1 MTLPLRYSELLPK
14 QLAQAWEE
22 GRPAI
27 YPLGALEWHGDHLPL
42 GLDLIVA
49 EWFAEQLAMKTGG
62 VLLPSSWAA
71 ITTLPHPF
79 SLQSPS
85 TAQPLVWESILTG
98 LAKSGCQKIMVISGH
113 YAQGHLIELFNTC
126 LKIQEE
132 NTKRIC
138 LAGTPLQMLNNPN
151 LLDHAGRSEA
161 SQLLAIRPDLVALDQ
176 LGNPAKPADSAVLG
190 PSPAESSA
198 EEGRELLNQALEAWK
213 AASFWN
219 EEMTTQWM
227 TQELT
232 GLESYR
238 QTWLSTTWEDAISR
252 WWQARSGQA

>member
-1 MTLPLRYSELLPK
+1 MTSPLRYSELLPK
-14 QLAQAWEE
+14 QLSQAWSE
-22 GRPAI
+22 GRSAI
-27 YPLGALEWHGDHLPL
+27 FPLGALEWHGDHLPL

-49 EWFAEQLAMKTGG
+49 EWFAEQLALQVGG

-85 TAQPLVWESILTG
+85 SAQPKVWESILSG
-98 LAKSGCQKIMVISGH
+98 LVKSGCQRILVISGH

-132 NTKRIC
+132 NSGAIC
-138 LAGTPLQMLNNPN
+138 LAGTPLQMLMAPD

-176 LGNPAKPADSAVLG
+176 LQDPSKPTKSAVLG
-190 PSPAESSA
+190 PSPSESSA
-198 EEGRELLNQALEAWK
+198 EEGRALLTNALHAWHE
-213 AASFWN
+213 AASWN
-219 EEMTTQWM
+219 SMQAAEWM
-227 TQELT
+227 NQELA

-238 QTWLSTTWEDAISR
+238 QTWLNTTWEDAINR
-252 WWQARSGQA
+252 WWEARSAQA

>member
-1 MTLPLRYSELLPK
+1 MTSPLRYSELLPK
-14 QLAQAWEE
+14 QLSQAWSE

-27 YPLGALEWHGDHLPL
+27 FPLGALEWHGDHLPL

-49 EWFAEQLAMKTGG
+49 EWFAEQLAVQVGG

-98 LAKSGCQKIMVISGH
+98 LAKSGCKKILVISGH
-113 YAQGHLIELFNTC
+113 YAQGHLIELFNIC
-126 LKIQEE
+126 LQVQEL
-132 NTKRIC
+132 NIGATC
-138 LAGTPLQMLNNPN
+138 LAGTPLQMLNDPD

-161 SQLLAIRPDLVALDQ
+161 SQLLAIRPELVALDQ
-176 LGNPAKPADSAVLG
+176 LQDPAKPGLSAVLG
-190 PSPAESSA
+190 PSPADSSA
-198 EEGRELLNQALEAWK
+198 DEGRELLNRALAAWQV
-213 AASFWN
+213 AANWDSA
-219 EEMTTQWM
+219 QSAAWM
-227 TQELT
+227 TQELD

-252 WWQARSGQA
+252 WWEARSNPA

>member
-1 MTLPLRYSELLPK
+1 MTSPLRYSELLPK
-14 QLAQAWEE
+14 QLSQEWTE

-27 YPLGALEWHGDHLPL
+27 FPLGALEWHGDHLPL

-49 EWFAEQLAMKTGG
+49 EWFAEELALQVGG

-85 TAQPLVWESILTG
+85 SAQPMVWESILTG
-98 LAKSGCQKIMVISGH
+98 LAKSGCQRMLVISGH

-126 LKIQEE
+126 LKIQKE
-132 NTKRIC
+132 NADITC
-138 LAGTPLQMLNNPN
+138 LAGTPLQMLSNPD

-161 SQLLAIRPDLVALDQ
+161 SQLLAIRPDLVALDK
-176 LGNPAKPADSAVLG
+176 LNDPSNPADSAVLG

-198 EEGRELLNQALEAWK
+198 EEGRELLNQGLQAWEA
-213 AASFWN
+213 AANWN
-219 EEMTTQWM
+219 PEQAAHWM
-227 TQELT
+227 KQELA

-252 WWQARSGQA
+252 WWEARSNQA